1 MAEEGG
7 AKREEIA
14 TGNLKAA
21 VANEGNKD
29 VKSDDEED
37 DEEEYEGS
45 EEEEDDEEEVEP
57 KLKYERIGNAM
68 NTILNGEECASCM
81 AVHTKFLA
89 LGTHYGVVHILD
101 HQGNP
106 SSSKQYPSHT
116 TAINQISID
125 QNGDYVASCS
135 DDGRVVIN
143 GLCSSENNIQTS
155 FDSPVKSVA
164 LDPEFSKKRTKMYV
178 TGGTKLILT
187 ERGWFRNK
195 VSVIHEGEGSI
206 RTIKW
211 KSTLIAWANDNGVK
225 VFDLNSQRIITHIK
239 REPGDYRPEL
249 YRCCLCWKDD
259 KTLLIGWADIVQ
271 ICIVKERLL
280 FSQKSDLPPL
290 VVEIVARF
298 KSDYYISGI
307 AYLKNDLV
315 ILSYMTNIEAASSK
329 KTRRVVAN
337 RPQLRIVSPRGLSE
351 PEEISADALSVR
363 GFEQYRC
370 DDYHLE
376 NVAEE
381 NLFYIVSPKDLVL
394 AKPRNVDD
402 HIKWLVD
409 HGKYEDAL
417 LSAETNNK
425 EVKRHN
431 QQDIGRAY
439 LKSLMEE
446 GKYETAAR
454 VCVKVLGDD
463 KKLWEDEVYKFARK
477 HQLEAIAPYI
487 PTCTVKLSSVI
498 YEMILYDFLKKD
510 YKKFQALIKDWPP
523 DLYSVQPIISAVQD
537 QLEKSPDNRVLLET
551 LGDLYTRLKRY
562 DKALAIYLKLR
573 HSDVFNLIYEHNLFN
588 SIQDK
593 IIMLMEFNKEETVK
607 MLINNV
613 DNVSVEDVVRQL
625 SKRSELLHI
634 YLDALFVKDPQA
646 AMDYHELQIPL
657 YAEYDRSKLLTFL
670 RNSNYYPLQK
680 ALNECEQRHLVP
692 EMVFLLSR
700 MGNNKQALQ
709 LIIQEENDVEK
720 AIDFAKEQD
729 DEDLWDDLINYSLDK
744 PEFIT
749 GLLQNI
755 GTHVDP
761 IKLIQRIPEGM
772 KIPGLRDSLVKILQ
786 DFNLQISLREGC
798 KKILVKDSV
807 SLMQRLSKVQQKG
820 VSADEE
826 TKCPVCQ
833 GTVIAEDVKSAS
845 HVVVF
850 FCKHI
855 YHDDCLPARDVG
867 PFCQI
872 CTAHSQVKR
881 LRTRQV
887 ERNEALLKKP

>member
-1 MAEEGG
+1 MADKTERNEFELRLKSGINDPEAEEDDDN
-7 AKREEIA
+7 EED
-14 TGNLKAA
+14 
-21 VANEGNKD
+21 E
-29 VKSDDEED
+29 DDDDD
-37 DEEEYEGS
+37 DEEEGS
-45 EEEEDDEEEVEP
+45 EEDEDEVEP

-106 SSSKQYPSHT
+106 SSSKKYPSHT

-125 QNGDYVASCS
+125 QSGDYVASCS

-143 GLCSSENNIQTS
+143 GLYSSENNVQAS
-155 FDSPVKSVA
+155 FDTPVKSVA

-195 VSVIHEGEGSI
+195 SSILHEGEGNI

-211 KSTLIAWANDNGVK
+211 KASLIAWADDTEVK
-225 VFDLNSQRIITHIK
+225 VFDMNSHRVITHIK
-239 REPGDYRPEL
+239 RETRNYRPEL
-249 YRCCLCWKDD
+249 YRCCLCWRDD
-259 KTLLIGWADIVQ
+259 VTLLIGWADMVQ
-271 ICIVKERLL
+271 ICVVKERLVPR
-280 FSQKSDLPPL
+280 SDLPPL

-298 KSDYYISGI
+298 KTDYYISGI
-307 AYLKNDLV
+307 AYLKDDLCC
-315 ILSYMTNIEAASSK
+315 NF
-329 KTRRVVAN
+329 
-337 RPQLRIVSPRGLSE
+337 
-351 PEEISADALSVR
+351 
-363 GFEQYRC
+363 GFFFT
-370 DDYHLE
+370 E
-376 NVAEE
+376 NVVEE

-394 AKPRNVDD
+394 AKPRNIDD
-402 HIKWLVD
+402 HIKWLMD
-409 HGKYEDAL
+409 HGKYEEAL
-417 LSAETNNK
+417 SVSETNSK
-425 EVKRHN
+425 EVKKHN
-431 QQDIGRAY
+431 HQDIGRAF

-454 VCVKVLGDD
+454 LCIKVLSDD

-487 PTCTVKLSSVI
+487 PTKAVKLSSAI
-498 YEMILYDFLKKD
+498 YEMVLYDFLKKD
-510 YKKFQALIKDWPP
+510 VKKFQALIKEWPA
-523 DLYSVQPIISAVQD
+523 DLYNMKPIINAIQD
-537 QLEKSPDNRVLLET
+537 QLDKDPKNRVLLET
-551 LGDLYTRLKRY
+551 LGELYTRLKRY
-562 DKALAIYLKLR
+562 DKGLAIYLKLG
-573 HSDVFNLIYEHNLFN
+573 HSDVFNLIHQHNLFS

-593 IIMLMEFNKEETVK
+593 IIMLMEFDKEKAVK
-607 MLINNV
+607 MLI
-613 DNVSVEDVVRQL
+613 DNTDKVPVEEVVRQL
-625 SKRSELLHI
+625 NRRSELLHV
-634 YLDALFVKDPQA
+634 YLDSLFVKDPQA
-646 AMDYHELQIPL
+646 GMDYHELQIPL
-657 YAEYDRSKLLTFL
+657 YAEFERSKLLTFL

-680 ALNECEQRHLVP
+680 ALNECEQRRLVP

-720 AIDFAKEQD
+720 AIEFAKEQD

-749 GLLQNI
+749 GLLHNI

-761 IKLIQRIPEGM
+761 IKLIKRIPEGM

-807 SLMQRLSKVQQKG
+807 SLLQRLSKVQQRG
-820 VSADEE
+820 VSVDDE

-833 GTVIAEDVKSAS
+833 GAVIAEDTKRTS

-850 FCKHI
+850 FCKHV
-855 YHDDCLPARDVG
+855 YHEDCLPARDVG

-881 LRTRQV
+881 LRSRHVQ
-887 ERNEALLKKP
+887 RNEARP

>member
-1 MAEEGG
+1 
-7 AKREEIA
+7 
-14 TGNLKAA
+14 
-21 VANEGNKD
+21 
-29 VKSDDEED
+29 
-37 DEEEYEGS
+37 
-45 EEEEDDEEEVEP
+45 
-57 KLKYERIGNAM
+57 
-68 NTILNGEECASCM
+68 
-81 AVHTKFLA
+81 FLA

-106 SSSKQYPSHT
+106 SSSKKYPSHT

-125 QNGDYVASCS
+125 QSGDYVASCS

-143 GLCSSENNIQTS
+143 GLYSSENNVQAS
-155 FDSPVKSVA
+155 FDTPVKSVA

-195 VSVIHEGEGSI
+195 SSILHEGEGNI

-211 KSTLIAWANDNGVK
+211 KASLIAWADDTEVK
-225 VFDLNSQRIITHIK
+225 VFDMNSHRVITHIK
-239 REPGDYRPEL
+239 RETRNYRPEL
-249 YRCCLCWKDD
+249 YRCCLCWRDD
-259 KTLLIGWADIVQ
+259 VTLLIGWADMVQ
-271 ICIVKERLL
+271 ICVVKERLVPR
-280 FSQKSDLPPL
+280 SDLPPL

-298 KSDYYISGI
+298 KTDYYISGI
-307 AYLKNDLV
+307 AYLKDDLGTALDLDC
-315 ILSYMTNIEAASSK
+315 IMLPLGAKN
-329 KTRRVVAN
+329 VV
-337 RPQLRIVSPRGLSE
+337 
-351 PEEISADALSVR
+351 
-363 GFEQYRC
+363 
-370 DDYHLE
+370 
-376 NVAEE
+376 EE

-394 AKPRNVDD
+394 AKPRNIDD
-402 HIKWLVD
+402 HIKWLMD
-409 HGKYEDAL
+409 HGKYEEAL
-417 LSAETNNK
+417 SVSETNSK
-425 EVKRHN
+425 EVKKHN
-431 QQDIGRAY
+431 HQDIGRAF

-454 VCVKVLGDD
+454 LCIKVLSDD

-487 PTCTVKLSSVI
+487 PTKAVKLSSAI
-498 YEMILYDFLKKD
+498 YEMVLYDFLKKD
-510 YKKFQALIKDWPP
+510 VKKFQALIKEWPA
-523 DLYSVQPIISAVQD
+523 DLYNMKPIINAIQD
-537 QLEKSPDNRVLLET
+537 QLDKDPKNRVLLET
-551 LGDLYTRLKRY
+551 LGELYTRLKRY
-562 DKALAIYLKLR
+562 DKGLAIYLKLG
-573 HSDVFNLIYEHNLFN
+573 HSDVFNLIHQHNLFS

-593 IIMLMEFNKEETVK
+593 IIMLMEFDKEKAVK
-607 MLINNV
+607 MLI
-613 DNVSVEDVVRQL
+613 DNTDKVPVEEVVRQL
-625 SKRSELLHI
+625 NRRSELLHV
-634 YLDALFVKDPQA
+634 YLDSLFVKDPQA
-646 AMDYHELQIPL
+646 GMDYHELQIPL
-657 YAEYDRSKLLTFL
+657 YAEFERSKLLTFL

-680 ALNECEQRHLVP
+680 ALNECEQRRLVP

-720 AIDFAKEQD
+720 AIEFAKEQD

-749 GLLQNI
+749 GLLHNI

-761 IKLIQRIPEGM
+761 IKLIKRIPEGM

-807 SLMQRLSKVQQKG
+807 SLLQRLSKVQQRG
-820 VSADEE
+820 VSVDDE

-833 GTVIAEDVKSAS
+833 GAVIAEDTKRTS

-850 FCKHI
+850 FCKHV
-855 YHDDCLPARDVG
+855 YHEDCLPARDVG

-881 LRTRQV
+881 LRSRHVQ
-887 ERNEALLKKP
+887 RNEARP

>member
-1 MAEEGG
+1 MLNNSQEE
-7 AKREEIA
+7 E
-14 TGNLKAA
+14 
-21 VANEGNKD
+21 
-29 VKSDDEED
+29 DDDDDD
-37 DEEEYEGS
+37 DEEE
-45 EEEEDDEEEVEP
+45 EEDGSDEDEDEVEP

-106 SSSKQYPSHT
+106 SSSKKYPSHT

-125 QNGDYVASCS
+125 QSGDYIASCS

-143 GLCSSENNIQTS
+143 GLYSNENNVQAS

-195 VSVIHEGEGSI
+195 ATILHEGEGNI

-211 KSTLIAWANDNGVK
+211 RSHLIAWANDAEVK
-225 VFDLNSQRIITHIK
+225 VFDLNSQRVITHIK
-239 REPGDYRPEL
+239 REPGNYRPEL
-249 YRCCLCWKDD
+249 YRCCLCWRDD
-259 KTLLIGWADIVQ
+259 VTLLIGWADTVQ
-271 ICIVKERLL
+271 VCVVKERLV
-280 FSQKSDLPPL
+280 QRSDLPPL

-298 KSDYYISGI
+298 KTDYYISGI
-307 AYLKNDLV
+307 AFLKNDLV
-315 ILSYMTNIEAASSK
+315 ILSYMTNIEAGTRK
-329 KTRRVVAN
+329 KGEPLVAH
-337 RPQLRIVSPRGLSE
+337 RPQLRIVTPRGLNE

-370 DDYHLE
+370 DDYHLAFLHDDLDSPSTSFQCE

-394 AKPRNVDD
+394 AKPRNIDD

-409 HGKYEDAL
+409 HGKYEEAL
-417 LSAETNNK
+417 VAAETHSK
-425 EVKRHN
+425 EVKKHN

-454 VCVKVLGDD
+454 TCVKVLNDD

-487 PTCTVKLSSVI
+487 PTSTVKLSSAI
-498 YEMILYDFLKKD
+498 YEMVLYDFLKKD
-510 YKKFQALIKDWPP
+510 DKKFQALIKDWPA
-523 DLYSVQPIISAVQD
+523 DLYSVQPIISAIQD
-537 QLEKSPDNRVLLET
+537 QLEKDPENRVLLET
-551 LGDLYTRLKRY
+551 LGELYTRLTRY
-562 DKALAIYLKLR
+562 DKGLAIYLKLG
-573 HSDVFNLIYEHNLFN
+573 HSDVFNLIHQHNLFD

-593 IIMLMEFNKEETVK
+593 IIMLMEFDKEKAVK
-607 MLINNV
+607 MLIDNV
-613 DNVSVEDVVRQL
+613 DKIPVEEVVRQL
-625 SKRSELLHI
+625 NKRSELLHV
-634 YLDALFVKDPQA
+634 YLDTLFVRDPQA
-646 AMDYHELQIPL
+646 GMDYHELQIPL
-657 YAEYDRSKLLTFL
+657 YAEFDRPKLLTFL

-680 ALNECEQRHLVP
+680 ALNECEQRRLVP

-709 LIIQEENDVEK
+709 LIIQDENDVEK
-720 AIDFAKEQD
+720 AIEFAKEQD
-729 DEDLWDDLINYSLDK
+729 DEELWDDLINYSLDK

-807 SLMQRLSKVQQKG
+807 SLLQRLSKVQQKG
-820 VSADEE
+820 VSVDDE
-826 TKCPVCQ
+826 TKCPICQ
-833 GTVIAEDVKSAS
+833 GTVIAEDTRRAS

-850 FCKHI
+850 FCKHV
-855 YHDDCLPARDVG
+855 YHEDCLPARDVG

-881 LRTRQV
+881 LRSRHVQ
-887 ERNEALLKKP
+887 RNEARP

>member
-1 MAEEGG
+1 M
-7 AKREEIA
+7 
-14 TGNLKAA
+14 
-21 VANEGNKD
+21 
-29 VKSDDEED
+29 
-37 DEEEYEGS
+37 
-45 EEEEDDEEEVEP
+45 EP

-81 AVHTKFLA
+81 AVHPKFLA

-106 SSSKQYPSHT
+106 SSSKKYPSHT

-125 QNGDYVASCS
+125 QSGDYVASCS

-143 GLCSSENNIQTS
+143 GLYSSENNVQAS
-155 FDSPVKSVA
+155 FDSPIKSVA

-195 VSVIHEGEGSI
+195 ATVLHEGEGSI

-211 KSTLIAWANDNGVK
+211 RSSLIAWANNSEVK
-225 VFDLNSQRIITHIK
+225 VFDLNSQRVITNIK
-239 REPGDYRPEL
+239 REPGNYRPEL

-259 KTLLIGWADIVQ
+259 ITLLIGWADMVQ
-271 ICIVKERLL
+271 ICVVKERLI
-280 FSQKSDLPPL
+280 QRSDLPPL

-298 KSDYYISGI
+298 KTDYYISGI
-307 AYLKNDLV
+307 AYLKSDLV
-315 ILSYMTNIEAASSK
+315 ILSYMTNIEAGTSK
-329 KTRRVVAN
+329 KGHVVAH
-337 RPQLRIVSPRGLSE
+337 RPQLRIVTPRGLNE

-394 AKPRNVDD
+394 AKPRNIDD
-402 HIKWLVD
+402 HLKWLID
-409 HGKYEDAL
+409 HSKFEEAL
-417 LSAETNNK
+417 VVAETNSK
-425 EVKRHN
+425 EVKKHN
-431 QQDIGRAY
+431 QQDIGRSY

-487 PTCTVKLSSVI
+487 PTSAVKLSSAI
-498 YEMILYDFLKKD
+498 YEMVLYDFLKKD
-510 YKKFQALIKDWPP
+510 YKKFQNLIKDWPA

-537 QLEKSPDNRVLLET
+537 QLEKDPDNRVLLET
-551 LGDLYTRLKRY
+551 LGELYTRLTRY
-562 DKALAIYLKLR
+562 DKGLAIYLKLG
-573 HSDVFNLIYEHNLFN
+573 HTDVFNLIHKHNLFD

-593 IIMLMEFNKEETVK
+593 IIMLMDFDKEKAVK
-607 MLINNV
+607 MLI
-613 DNVSVEDVVRQL
+613 DNIDKVPVEDVVRQL
-625 SKRSELLHI
+625 NKRSELLHV

-646 AMDYHELQIPL
+646 GMDYHELQIPL
-657 YAEYDRSKLLTFL
+657 YAEFDRPKLLTFL

-700 MGNNKQALQ
+700 MGNNRQALQ
-709 LIIQEENDVEK
+709 LIIQEENDVKK
-720 AIDFAKEQD
+720 AIEFAKEQN
-729 DEDLWDDLINYSLDK
+729 DEELWDDLINYSLDK

-761 IKLIQRIPEGM
+761 IKLIQRIPEGL

-807 SLMQRLSKVQQKG
+807 SLLQRLSKVQQKG
-820 VSADEE
+820 VSVDDE

-833 GTVIAEDVKSAS
+833 GAIIAEDSRRAS

-850 FCKHI
+850 FCKHV
-855 YHDDCLPARDVG
+855 YHEDCLPARDVG

-881 LRTRQV
+881 RRSQRVAT
-887 ERNEALLKKP
+887 

>member
-14 TGNLKAA
+14 LGNLKAA

-37 DEEEYEGS
+37 DEEEFEGS
-45 EEEEDDEEEVEP
+45 EEEDDEEEVEP

-271 ICIVKERLL
+271 ICVVKERLL

-315 ILSYMTNIEAASSK
+315 ILSYMTNIEAVSSK
-329 KTRRVVAN
+329 KARRVVAN
-337 RPQLRIVSPRGLSE
+337 RPQLRIVSPRGLME

-402 HIKWLVD
+402 HIKWLID

-431 QQDIGRAY
+431 QQEIGRAY

-487 PTCTVKLSSVI
+487 PTNTVKLSSVI
-498 YEMILYDFLKKD
+498 YEMVLYDFLKKD
-510 YKKFQALIKDWPP
+510 YKKFQALIKYWPA
-523 DLYSVQPIISAVQD
+523 DLYSVQPIISAVQLHKTNEIR
-537 QLEKSPDNRVLLET
+537 QGTGNIP
-551 LGDLYTRLKRY
+551 
-562 DKALAIYLKLR
+562 
-573 HSDVFNLIYEHNLFN
+573 
-588 SIQDK
+588 
-593 IIMLMEFNKEETVK
+593 KEAVK

-613 DNVSVEDVVRQL
+613 DKVSVEDVVRQL

-680 ALNECEQRHLVP
+680 LLKERSVTPMVRTNPMAWMNVINPFTVTYQATALNECEQRHLVP

-755 GTHVDP
+755 GAHVDP

-855 YHDDCLPARDVG
+855 YHEDCLPARDVG

>member
-1 MAEEGG
+1 MKSAAAYAENKDDKTEEEG
-7 AKREEIA
+7 
-14 TGNLKAA
+14 
-21 VANEGNKD
+21 
-29 VKSDDEED
+29 ED
-37 DEEEYEGS
+37 DEGEEEEEEEGS
-45 EEEEDDEEEVEP
+45 EEDDGEEVEP

-68 NTILNGEECASCM
+68 NIILNGEECASCM

-101 HQGNP
+101 HEGNP
-106 SSSKQYPSHT
+106 ISSKQYPSHT

-125 QNGDYVASCS
+125 QSGDYVASCS

-143 GLCSSENNIQTS
+143 GLYSSENNVQAN

-164 LDPEFSKKRTKMYV
+164 LDPDFSKKRTKMYV

-195 VSVIHEGEGSI
+195 ATVLHEGEGSI

-211 KSTLIAWANDNGVK
+211 RSTFIAWADNSEVK
-225 VFDLNSQRIITHIK
+225 MFDMNSQRVITHIK
-239 REPGDYRPEL
+239 REPGNYRPEL
-249 YRCCLCWKDD
+249 YRCCLCWRDD
-259 KTLLIGWADIVQ
+259 ITLLIGWADVVQ
-271 ICIVKERLL
+271 ICVVKERLIL
-280 FSQKSDLPPL
+280 SQKTDLPPL

-298 KSDYYISGI
+298 KTDYYISGI

-315 ILSYMTNIEAASSK
+315 ILSYMTNIEASTSK
-329 KTRRVVAN
+329 KGQHVVAN
-337 RPQLRIVSPRGLSE
+337 RPQLRIVTPRGPNE
-351 PEEISADALSVR
+351 PEEISLDALSVR

-394 AKPRNVDD
+394 AKPRNIDD
-402 HIKWLVD
+402 HIKWLID

-417 LSAETNNK
+417 KAAEDNRK
-425 EVKRHN
+425 EVRRHN
-431 QQDIGRAY
+431 HQEIGRSY

-446 GKYETAAR
+446 GKYEAAAK
-454 VCVKVLGDD
+454 VCVKVLDDD

-487 PTCTVKLSSVI
+487 PTNTVKLSSAI
-498 YEMILYDFLKKD
+498 YEMVLYDFLKKD
-510 YKKFQALIKDWPP
+510 HQKFQALIKDWPA

-537 QLEKSPDNRVLLET
+537 QLDRFPDNRVLLET
-551 LGDLYTRLKRY
+551 LGELYTRLTRY
-562 DKALAIYLKLR
+562 DKGLAIYLKLG
-573 HSDVFNLIYEHNLFN
+573 HSDVFNLIHKHNLFD

-593 IIMLMEFNKEETVK
+593 IIMLMEFDKEKAVK
-607 MLINNV
+607 MLIDNV
-613 DNVSVEDVVRQL
+613 DKVPVEDVVRQL
-625 SKRSELLHI
+625 NKRSELLHV

-646 AMDYHELQIPL
+646 GMDFHELQIPL
-657 YAEYDRSKLLTFL
+657 YAEYDRPKLLTFL

-680 ALNECEQRHLVP
+680 ALNECEQRNLVT

-709 LIIQEENDVEK
+709 LIIQEENDVKK
-720 AIDFAKEQD
+720 AIEFAKEQD
-729 DEDLWDDLINYSLDK
+729 DEELWDDLINYSLDK

-772 KIPGLRDSLVKILQ
+772 KIPGLRDSLVTILQ

-798 KKILVKDSV
+798 KRILVKDSV
-807 SLMQRLSKVQQKG
+807 SLLQRLSKVQQKG
-820 VSADEE
+820 VSADDE

-833 GTVIAEDVKSAS
+833 GTVIAEDAKRAS
-845 HVVVF
+845 HIVVF

-855 YHDDCLPARDVG
+855 YHEDCLPARDVG

-872 CTAHSQVKR
+872 CTAHSQVKKMR
-881 LRTRQV
+881 SQHLERT
-887 ERNEALLKKP
+887 ETLPSKA

>member
-1 MAEEGG
+1 MADKQDRKDQEKIMKSNTNTAEE
-7 AKREEIA
+7 E
-14 TGNLKAA
+14 
-21 VANEGNKD
+21 
-29 VKSDDEED
+29 DDDDDD
-37 DEEEYEGS
+37 DEEE
-45 EEEEDDEEEVEP
+45 EEDGSDEDEDEVEP

-106 SSSKQYPSHT
+106 SSSKKYPSHT

-125 QNGDYVASCS
+125 QSGDYIASCS

-143 GLCSSENNIQTS
+143 GLYSNENNVQAS

-195 VSVIHEGEGSI
+195 ATILHEGEGNI

-211 KSTLIAWANDNGVK
+211 RSHLIAWANDAEVK
-225 VFDLNSQRIITHIK
+225 VFDLNSQRVITHIK
-239 REPGDYRPEL
+239 REPGNYRPEL
-249 YRCCLCWKDD
+249 YRCCLCWRDD
-259 KTLLIGWADIVQ
+259 VTLLIGWADTVQ
-271 ICIVKERLL
+271 VCVVKERLV
-280 FSQKSDLPPL
+280 QRSDLPPL

-298 KSDYYISGI
+298 KTDYYISGI
-307 AYLKNDLV
+307 AFLKNDLV
-315 ILSYMTNIEAASSK
+315 ILSYMTNIEAGTRK
-329 KTRRVVAN
+329 KGEPLVAH
-337 RPQLRIVSPRGLSE
+337 RPQLRIVTPRGLNE

-394 AKPRNVDD
+394 AKPRNIDD

-409 HGKYEDAL
+409 HGKYEEAL
-417 LSAETNNK
+417 VAAETHSK
-425 EVKRHN
+425 EVKKHN

-454 VCVKVLGDD
+454 TCVKVLNDD

-487 PTCTVKLSSVI
+487 PTSTVKLSSAI
-498 YEMILYDFLKKD
+498 YEMVLYDFLKKD
-510 YKKFQALIKDWPP
+510 DKKFQALIKDWPA
-523 DLYSVQPIISAVQD
+523 DLYSVQPIISAIQD
-537 QLEKSPDNRVLLET
+537 QLEKDPENRVLLET
-551 LGDLYTRLKRY
+551 LGELYTRLTRY
-562 DKALAIYLKLR
+562 DKGLAIYLKLG
-573 HSDVFNLIYEHNLFN
+573 HSDVFNLIHQHNLFD

-593 IIMLMEFNKEETVK
+593 IIMLMEFDKEKAVK
-607 MLINNV
+607 MLIDNV
-613 DNVSVEDVVRQL
+613 DKIPVEEVVRQL
-625 SKRSELLHI
+625 NKRSELLHV
-634 YLDALFVKDPQA
+634 YLDTLFVRDPQA
-646 AMDYHELQIPL
+646 GMDYHELQIPL
-657 YAEYDRSKLLTFL
+657 YAEFDRPKLLTFL

-680 ALNECEQRHLVP
+680 ALNECEQRRLVP

-709 LIIQEENDVEK
+709 LIIQDENDVEK
-720 AIDFAKEQD
+720 AIEFAKEQD
-729 DEDLWDDLINYSLDK
+729 DEELWDDLINYSLDK

-807 SLMQRLSKVQQKG
+807 SLLQRLSKVQQKG
-820 VSADEE
+820 VSVDDE
-826 TKCPVCQ
+826 TKCPICQ
-833 GTVIAEDVKSAS
+833 GTVIAEDTRRAS

-850 FCKHI
+850 FCKHV
-855 YHDDCLPARDVG
+855 YHEDCLPARDVG

-881 LRTRQV
+881 LRSRHVQ
-887 ERNEALLKKP
+887 RNEARP

>member
-1 MAEEGG
+1 MADKQDRTDLER
-7 AKREEIA
+7 KM
-14 TGNLKAA
+14 
-21 VANEGNKD
+21 
-29 VKSDDEED
+29 KSDANAPEED
-37 DEEEYEGS
+37 EDSEDEDDDDENDGS
-45 EEEEDDEEEVEP
+45 EEDEDEVEP

-106 SSSKQYPSHT
+106 ISSKKYPSHT

-125 QNGDYVASCS
+125 QSGDYVASCS
-135 DDGRVVIN
+135 DDGRV
-143 GLCSSENNIQTS
+143 
-155 FDSPVKSVA
+155 
-164 LDPEFSKKRTKMYV
+164 
-178 TGGTKLILT
+178 
-187 ERGWFRNK
+187 
-195 VSVIHEGEGSI
+195 
-206 RTIKW
+206 
-211 KSTLIAWANDNGVK
+211 STLKSCILYNLRGEYLVHKSKSLNTTTPKFELDLGQNISLHRQ
-225 VFDLNSQRIITHIK
+225 VFSRVFNSFNK
-239 REPGDYRPEL
+239 FVFFPPSYRPEL
-249 YRCCLCWKDD
+249 YRCCLCWRDGI
-259 KTLLIGWADIVQ
+259 TLLIGWADMVQ
-271 ICIVKERLL
+271 ICVVKERLV
-280 FSQKSDLPPL
+280 QRSDLPPL
-290 VVEIVARF
+290 VVEIVAIF
-298 KSDYYISGI
+298 KTDYYISGI

-315 ILSYMTNIEAASSK
+315 ILSYMTNIEAGTRK
-329 KTRRVVAN
+329 KGEPLVAH
-337 RPQLRIVSPRGLSE
+337 RPQLRIVTPRGLSE

-370 DDYHLE
+370 DDYHLASFHDDLDNPSSSFHRE
-376 NVAEE
+376 NVSEE

-394 AKPRNVDD
+394 AKPRNIDD
-402 HIKWLVD
+402 HIKWLTD
-409 HGKYEDAL
+409 HGKYEEAL
-417 LSAETNNK
+417 AATETNSK
-425 EVKRHN
+425 EVKKHN

-454 VCVKVLGDD
+454 LCLKVLKDD
-463 KKLWEDEVYKFARK
+463 RKLWEDEVYKFARK

-487 PTCTVKLSSVI
+487 PTSTVKLSPVL
-498 YEMILYDFLKKD
+498 YEMVLYDFLKKD
-510 YKKFQALIKDWPP
+510 VKKFQALIKDWPAE
-523 DLYSVQPIISAVQD
+523 LYGVQPIISAVQD
-537 QLEKSPDNRVLLET
+537 QLEKDPQNRVLLET
-551 LGDLYTRLKRY
+551 LGELYTRLKRY
-562 DKALAIYLKLR
+562 DKGLAIYLKLG
-573 HSDVFNLIYEHNLFN
+573 HSDVFNLIHQHNLFN

-593 IIMLMEFNKEETVK
+593 IIMLMEFDKEKAVK
-607 MLINNV
+607 MLI
-613 DNVSVEDVVRQL
+613 DNIDKVPVEEVVRQL
-625 SKRSELLHI
+625 NKRSELLHV
-634 YLDALFVKDPQA
+634 YLDTLFVKDPQA
-646 AMDYHELQIPL
+646 GMDYHELQIPL
-657 YAEYDRSKLLTFL
+657 YAEFDRPKLLTFL

-680 ALNECEQRHLVP
+680 ALNECEQRRLVP

-720 AIDFAKEQD
+720 AIEFAKEQD

-807 SLMQRLSKVQQKG
+807 SLLQRLSKVQQKG
-820 VSADEE
+820 VSVDDE

-833 GTVIAEDVKSAS
+833 GTVIAEDTRRAS

-850 FCKHI
+850 FCKHV
-855 YHDDCLPARDVG
+855 YHEDCLPARDVG

-881 LRTRQV
+881 RRSRHVQG
-887 ERNEALLKKP
+887 NEARP